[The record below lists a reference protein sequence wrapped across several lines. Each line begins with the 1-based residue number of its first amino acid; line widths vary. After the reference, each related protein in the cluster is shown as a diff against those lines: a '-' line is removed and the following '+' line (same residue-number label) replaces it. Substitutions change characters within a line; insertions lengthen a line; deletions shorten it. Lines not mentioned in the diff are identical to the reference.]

1 MNKAIK
7 WGLIICVGLVVLV
20 IATLLIAPAFI
31 DIRDYKPEIEK
42 FVTDKTGRPFTIGED
57 LNLSLFPWAGVSF
70 SDAQLG
76 NLSGFAEKEFVS
88 VKSFEVRVKLL
99 PLLSKNIQV
108 KRFILNEPSITLIKN
123 KNGRVNWDP
132 IVPAGDKTAAP
143 QKTETAETP
152 GAGAGLPIG
161 DLTVGEC
168 VLKNGS
174 AFIIDHSTQSRQ
186 EITAVNLNLQDV
198 SLDRP
203 IQVSF
208 AAQYN
213 KQPLSMEGTI
223 GPIGKDFK
231 QGTIPLDLDI
241 NALKE
246 LILQLKGSLIN
257 PGSKPAVDL
266 VVEMKP
272 FSPRKLMAAMDQP
285 FPVATSD
292 PKALDSVALKANVKA
307 NAAQATVSNGVL
319 NLDESTLN
327 FSLKASD
334 FSRPNLTFDMNLDQI
349 NLDRYL
355 PPKSEQQPKPV
366 DADAE
371 KTAPKKATDYE
382 PLRKLIL
389 DGRMKIGQLVASKAV
404 IQDLLVQ
411 IKAKNGIFN
420 LDPLQ
425 MVMYQGN
432 VSGKGNFN
440 VQTQTPKSNMSL
452 KVAGVQAGP
461 LLRDVLEKDI
471 LEGVTNAQLNLAMAG
486 DNADTIKQT
495 LNGDGQLQFNDGAI
509 VGIDLAGMV
518 RNAKAAFGL
527 ADKPS
532 ERPRTD
538 FAELTAPFTITNG
551 VFNTPQT
558 SLKSPL
564 FRVLAAGNANL
575 VKETLDF
582 RVEPK
587 VVGTIKGQGDAA
599 DRTGLMVPVIV
610 SGTFA
615 KPQFRPDLAGV
626 AKKQL
631 QNALEGTEKPEDLL
645 DKKKLEETGK
655 GLLKGILN
663 Q

>member
-20 IATLLIAPAFI
+20 VATLLIAPAFI
-31 DIRDYKPEIEK
+31 DIKDYKPEIEK
-42 FVTDKTGRPFTIGED
+42 LVAEKTGRPFSMGDD
-57 LNLSLFPWAGVSF
+57 LSLSLFPWAGVSF
-70 SDAQLG
+70 SEAKLG
-76 NLSGFAEKEFVS
+76 NLAGFAEKEFVS

-99 PLLSKNIQV
+99 PLLSKDIQV
-108 KRFILNEPSITLIKN
+108 KRFILNEPFITLVKN
-123 KNGRVNWDP
+123 KDGRGNW
-132 IVPAGDKTAAP
+132 AQMEGTKDKTT
-143 QKTETAETP
+143 TEKKKEP
-152 GAGAGLPIG
+152 EPSSAGLPIK
-161 DLTVGEC
+161 DLTVGEFL
-168 VLKNGS
+168 LKNGS
-174 AFIIDHSTQSRQ
+174 IIWIDHSTQSRK
-186 EITAVNLNLQDV
+186 EITAVNLNLKDV

-203 IQVSF
+203 IKLSF
-208 AAQYN
+208 AAQLD
-213 KQPLSMEGTI
+213 KQPISMVGAL
-223 GPIGKDFK
+223 GPVGKDFK
-231 QGTIPLDLDI
+231 QATIPVDLDI

-246 LILQLKGSLIN
+246 LVLQLKGSVMN
-257 PGSKPAVDL
+257 PGSTPGFDL
-266 VVEMKP
+266 AVEMKP
-272 FSPRKLMAAMDQP
+272 FSPRKLVAALDQP

-292 PKALDSVALKANVKA
+292 PKALDSVALKANLKGDA
-307 NAAQATVSNGVL
+307 NRVSVSNGVL

-334 FSRPNLTFDMNLDQI
+334 FSRPNLAFDMNLDQI

-355 PPKSEQQPKPV
+355 PPKSEQPAP
-366 DADAE
+366 AE
-371 KTAPKKATDYE
+371 KTAAKTATDYE
-382 PLRKLIL
+382 PLRKMIL
-389 DGRMKIGQLVASKAV
+389 DGRLKIGQLVASKAK
-404 IQDLLVQ
+404 ISDLLVQ

-425 MVMYQGN
+425 LTMYQGN
-432 VSGKGNFN
+432 VNGKGNFN

-452 KVAGVQAGP
+452 NVASVQVGP

-471 LEGVTNAQLNLAMAG
+471 LEGVTNAQVNLAMAG
-486 DNADTIKQT
+486 DNPDKIKQT
-495 LNGDGQLQFNDGAI
+495 LSGKGQLRFNDGAI

-527 ADKPS
+527 AQKPS

-538 FAELTAPFTITNG
+538 FAELSAPFTITNG
-551 VFNTPQT
+551 LFNTPQT

-564 FRVLAAGNANL
+564 IRVLAAGDANL
-575 VKETLDF
+575 VTEALDF

-587 VVGTIKGQGDAA
+587 VVGTIKGQGDAS

-610 SGTFA
+610 SGTFSDPKFA
-615 KPQFRPDLAGV
+615 PDLAGV

-631 QNALEGTEKPEDLL
+631 QGVLEGTEKPEELM
-645 DKKKLEETGK
+645 DKDKLEEKGK

>member
-42 FVTDKTGRPFTIGED
+42 LVTDKTGRPFTIGDD

-99 PLLSKNIQV
+99 PLLSKDIQV
-108 KRFILNEPSITLIKN
+108 KRFILNEPSITLVKN
-123 KNGRVNWDP
+123 KDGRVNWDP
-132 IVPAGDKTAAP
+132 FIPATDKTTAP
-143 QKTETAETP
+143 QKKETTETPST
-152 GAGAGLPIG
+152 GAGLPIK

-168 VLKNGS
+168 LLKNGS
-174 AFIIDHSTQSRQ
+174 AFYIDHAAQTRK

-203 IQVSF
+203 ITLSF
-208 AAQYN
+208 AAQLD
-213 KQPLSMEGTI
+213 KQPITMEGTI
-223 GPIGKDFK
+223 GPVGQDFK
-231 QGTIPLDLDI
+231 KASIPLDLDI

-246 LILQLKGSLIN
+246 LILTLKGKLMN
-257 PGSKPAVDL
+257 PGSTPGVDL
-266 VVEMKP
+266 AVEMQP
-272 FSPRKLMAAMDQP
+272 FSPRQLLAALDQP

-292 PKALDSVALKANVKA
+292 PKALERVALKANVKGDA
-307 NAAQATVSNGVL
+307 NRIALSDGIL

-334 FSRPNLTFDMNLDQI
+334 FSRPNLAFDMNLDQI

-355 PPKSEQQPKPV
+355 PPKSEQQTEP
-366 DADAE
+366 AE

-389 DGRMKIGQLVASKAV
+389 DGRMKIGQLVVSKAK
-404 IQDLLVQ
+404 IKDLLVQ
-411 IKAKNGIFN
+411 IKASNGIFK

-425 MVMYQGN
+425 MAMYQGN
-432 VSGKGNFN
+432 VNGKGNFN

-452 KVAGVQAGP
+452 NVAGVQAGP

-486 DNADTIKQT
+486 DDPDQIKQT
-495 LNGDGQLQFNDGAI
+495 LNGNGQLQFNDGAI

-518 RNAKAAFGL
+518 RNVKAAFGL
-527 ADKPS
+527 AQKPS

-538 FAELTAPFTITNG
+538 FAELAAPFTIANG

-564 FRVLAAGNANL
+564 IRVLAAGNANL
-575 VKETLDF
+575 VTETLDF

-587 VVGTIKGQGDAA
+587 VVGTIKGQGDTA

-615 KPQFRPDLAGV
+615 DPKFAPDLAGV

-631 QNALEGTEKPEDLL
+631 QGVLEGTEKPEELL
-645 DKKKLEETGK
+645 DKEKLEETGK

>member
-31 DIRDYKPEIEK
+31 DIKDYKPEVEK
-42 FVTDKTGRPFTIGED
+42 LITEKTGRPFTVGDD
-57 LNLSLFPWAGVSF
+57 LSLSLFPWAGVSF
-70 SDAQLG
+70 SDLRLG
-76 NLSGFAEKEFVS
+76 NAPGFAEKDFVS

-99 PLLSKNIQV
+99 PLLSKDIQV
-108 KRFILNEPSITLIKN
+108 KRFILNEPNITLVKN
-123 KNGRVNWDP
+123 KDGRVNWAQPEGAKDKSSTEAKKE
-132 IVPAGDKTAAP
+132 PAPSAA
-143 QKTETAETP
+143 E
-152 GAGAGLPIG
+152 AGLPIE
-161 DLTVGEC
+161 DLTVGEFL
-168 VLKNGS
+168 LKNGS
-174 AFIIDHSTQSRQ
+174 IIWIDHTTQTRK
-186 EITAVNLNLQDV
+186 EISAVNLNLQDV

-203 IQVSF
+203 IKLTF
-208 AAQYN
+208 AAQLD
-213 KQPLSMEGTI
+213 KQPVSMEGTV
-223 GPIGKDFK
+223 GPVGKDFK
-231 QGTIPLDLDI
+231 QATIPLDLNV
-241 NALKE
+241 NAIKE
-246 LILQLKGSLIN
+246 LIVQLKGNVLN
-257 PGSKPAVDL
+257 PGAKPGIDL
-266 VVEMKP
+266 AVEMKP
-272 FSPRKLMAAMDQP
+272 FSPRKVVAALGQP

-292 PKALDSVALKANVKA
+292 PKALDRIALKAKLKGDA
-307 NAAQATVSNGVL
+307 SRVSVSDGIM

-334 FSRPNLTFDMNLDQI
+334 FSRPNLAFDLNLDQI

-355 PPKSEQQPKPV
+355 PPKSDQKP
-366 DADAE
+366 AAE
-371 KTAPKKATDYE
+371 STQETAPKKAPDYG

-389 DGRMKIGQLVASKAV
+389 DGRIKIGQLVASRAK
-404 IQDLLVQ
+404 IKDLLVQ
-411 IKAKNGIFN
+411 IKAQNGIFN

-425 MVMYQGN
+425 MAMYQGN

-452 KVAGVQAGP
+452 NVAGVQVGP

-471 LEGVTNAQLNLAMAG
+471 LEGVTEAQLNLAMAG
-486 DNADTIKQT
+486 DNADKIKQT
-495 LNGDGQLQFNDGAI
+495 LNGNGQLQFNDGAI
-509 VGIDLAGMV
+509 IGIDLAGMV
-518 RNAKAAFGL
+518 RNVKAAFGL

-538 FAELTAPFTITNG
+538 FAELSAPFTITNG
-551 VFNTPQT
+551 LFNTPET

-564 FRVLAAGNANL
+564 IRVLASGNANL
-575 VKETLDF
+575 VSETLDF

-587 VVGTIKGQGDAA
+587 VVGTIKGQGDTE
-599 DRTGLMVPVIV
+599 DRSGLMVPVIV

-615 KPQFRPDLAGV
+615 NPKFKPDLEAV

-631 QNALEGTEKPEDLL
+631 QEALQGTEKPEDLM
-645 DKKKLEETGK
+645 DKKKLEEKGK

>member
-42 FVTDKTGRPFTIGED
+42 LITDKTGRPFSIGDD
-57 LNLSLFPWAGVSF
+57 LSLSLFPWAGVSF

-76 NLSGFAEKEFVS
+76 NVSGFAEKEFVS

-99 PLLSKNIQV
+99 PLISKNIQV
-108 KRFILNEPSITLIKN
+108 KRFILNEPSITLVKN
-123 KNGRVNWDP
+123 KDGRVNWDP
-132 IVPAGDKTAAP
+132 IVPAADKTAAP
-143 QKTETAETP
+143 KKKETSEAP
-152 GAGAGLPIG
+152 SAGAGLPIK

-168 VLKNGS
+168 ILKNGS
-174 AFIIDHSTQSRQ
+174 AYYIDHSAQTRK
-186 EITAVNLNLQDV
+186 EITAVNLNLQNV

-203 IQVSF
+203 ITLSF
-208 AAQYN
+208 AAQID
-213 KQPLSMEGTI
+213 KQPITMDGTI
-223 GPIGKDFK
+223 GPVGKDFK
-231 QGTIPLDLDI
+231 QATIPLDLDI
-241 NALKE
+241 NALKA
-246 LILQLKGSLIN
+246 LILTLKGKVMN
-257 PGSKPAVDL
+257 PGSTPGIDL
-266 VVEMKP
+266 AVEMKP
-272 FSPRKLMAAMDQP
+272 FSPRQLMAALDQP
-285 FPVATSD
+285 FPVETSD
-292 PKALDSVALKANVKA
+292 PKALDRVALKANLKGD
-307 NAAQATVSNGVL
+307 ATRIAVSDGIL

-334 FSRPNLTFDMNLDQI
+334 FSRPNLAFDMNLDQI

-355 PPKSEQQPKPV
+355 PPKSEQQAQP
-366 DADAE
+366 AE
-371 KTAPKKATDYE
+371 KTAPQKAADYG

-389 DGRMKIGQLVASKAV
+389 DGRIKIGQLVASRAK
-404 IQDLLVQ
+404 INDLLVQ
-411 IKAKNGIFN
+411 IKAQNGIFN

-425 MVMYQGN
+425 LAMYQGN
-432 VSGKGNFN
+432 LNGKGNFN

-452 KVAGVQAGP
+452 NVAGVQAGP

-471 LEGVTNAQLNLAMAG
+471 LEGITNAQLNLSMAG

-509 VGIDLAGMV
+509 VGIDLAGMIRYV
-518 RNAKAAFGL
+518 QAAFGL
-527 ADKPS
+527 AAKPS
-532 ERPRTD
+532 ERPKTD
-538 FAELTAPFTITNG
+538 FAELAAPFTITNG
-551 VFNTPQT
+551 IFNTPQT

-564 FRVLAAGNANL
+564 IRVVAAGNANL
-575 VKETLDF
+575 VAETLDF

-587 VVGTIKGQGDAA
+587 VVGTIKGQGDTA

-631 QNALEGTEKPEDLL
+631 EGVLEGTEKPEELL